1 MNLHLFLLWLKQRTT
16 HIFAEL
22 IECMK
27 KPSLWGEGS
36 VWISPDQR
44 FTKTSLNSI
53 KHPSEDKV
61 KTSEFGL
68 ADILQGLLLATT
80 SNLQRK
86 WHQFCC
92 SVTFYSIKWRFQA
105 AEIQKYWEDLCN
117 VKRQRS
123 KTQFVCAEKQMKP
136 PEKME
141 RHLLCSGP
149 AVTKAALGT
158 RVH

>member
-80 SNLQRK
+80 SNFQRK